1 MSQAKWRQVI
11 LSTWHFVTIILS
23 VMFLGG
29 MVPRCMCVIILG
41 VIFLFGILLS
51 VSILGIIMMNVILLN
66 VIMLRV
72 VAPAKCLFKYS
83 A

>member
-29 MVPRCMCVIILG
+29 MVPRCMCVIILC
-41 VIFLFGILLS
+41 VIFLCGIL
-51 VSILGIIMMNVILLN
+51 
-66 VIMLRV
+66 
-72 VAPAKCLFKYS
+72 
-83 A
+83 